1 MQGGGFLQP
10 AALLLLHNGKPT
22 IAGTRIT
29 TFKMA
34 ETWRKDGGLDSR
46 HKIERSLKTAA
57 LVARTTIDEKLPGH
71 GKLREAALSMIDRT
85 LAWFNTVHPHLDAE
99 LLQLAQL
106 HISEDKCLILL
117 SEEIIIMFSMIHDIR
132 KQRMEFTLKRKRVEY
147 MVRCIVNHSDGW
159 LRQTRFEVQF
169 GHLCRVYSFFDQADR
184 PERGQWGW
192 ESDQCSH
199 GGT

>member
-29 TFKMA
+29 AFKMA
-34 ETWRKDGGLDSR
+34 ETWREEGGLDSR
-46 HKIERSLKTAA
+46 QHKIERSLKTAA
-57 LVARTTIDEKLPGH
+57 LVARTTIDEKLPGC
-71 GKLREAALSMIDRT
+71 GKLREVALSMIDRM
-85 LAWFNTVHPHLDAE
+85 LAWFNTVHPHLDSE

-132 KQRMEFTLKRKRVEY
+132 KQRMEFTLKAKHVEY
-147 MVRCIVNHSDGW
+147 MVCCIWLTLQVHAVMDG
-159 LRQTRFEVQF
+159 FVK
-169 GHLCRVYSFFDQADR
+169 
-184 PERGQWGW
+184 
-192 ESDQCSH
+192 
-199 GGT
+199 